1 MGPLRLWLASIAL
14 QRRGHRRLA
23 GCVQA
28 LNTLLYSNSLSAR
41 ASVGPKIWLG
51 HHAFGI
57 VVHDN
62 VELGRKVTLWHNCSL
77 EVRGDADA
85 RLVIEDEVNIGAS
98 AVIVTPPGRS
108 LRIGRGARIGA
119 GAVVTHD
126 VEPGRTVVAAR
137 TRVIEAGADTDAEAE
152 AGADADA

>member
-1 MGPLRLWLASIAL
+1 MGKAVMGPLRLWLASIAL

-23 GCVQA
+23 GSLQR
-28 LNTLLYSNSLSAR
+28 LNTLLYGNSLSAR

-62 VELGRKVTLWHNCSL
+62 VEIGRQVTLWHNCSL
-77 EVRGDADA
+77 EVRGDAA
-85 RLVIEDEVNIGAS
+85 TRLVLEDEVNVGAN
-98 AVIVTPPGRS
+98 AVILTPPGRS

-119 GAVVTHD
+119 GAVVTRD
-126 VEPGRTVVAAR
+126 VPPGATVVAAR
-137 TRVIEAGADTDAEAE
+137 TRLIEGDARADEHA
-152 AGADADA
+152 